1 MSILS
6 ASEASARY
14 AGRDSTE
21 PIPGRMHNGRYPCI
35 MLNAWLTLACKDRV
49 NIPIVLLSSIKQPF
63 SPRVT
68 ITNLIFGN
76 LKSMETKA
84 TGVDE
89 APVQAYK
96 ITLGGKNRTHKIA
109 TN

>member
-1 MSILS
+1 
-6 ASEASARY
+6 
-14 AGRDSTE
+14 
-21 PIPGRMHNGRYPCI
+21 
-35 MLNAWLTLACKDRV
+35 
-49 NIPIVLLSSIKQPF
+49 
-63 SPRVT
+63 
-68 ITNLIFGN
+68 
-76 LKSMETKA
+76 METKA

>member
-1 MSILS
+1 M
-6 ASEASARY
+6 
-14 AGRDSTE
+14 
-21 PIPGRMHNGRYPCI
+21 
-35 MLNAWLTLACKDRV
+35 
-49 NIPIVLLSSIKQPF
+49 PIVLLSSIKQPF

-76 LKSMETKA
+76 LKSMETRA

-96 ITLGGKNRTHKIA
+96 ITLGGKNKTHKIP

>member
-1 MSILS
+1 
-6 ASEASARY
+6 
-14 AGRDSTE
+14 
-21 PIPGRMHNGRYPCI
+21 
-35 MLNAWLTLACKDRV
+35 LTCKDRV

-68 ITNLIFGN
+68 ITNLILGN

-96 ITLGGKNRTHKIA
+96 ITLGGKNKTPKTP